1 MDLFLRCLVTVWAV
15 TLISAA
21 EAQPQSDKPAQKPTT
36 LTGGV
41 AIFRSGAQALDS
53 RAQLLRQSP
62 TLDSSPQQPFPLRAT
77 QLNGAAVE
85 NRQISALSRYDL
97 EIIID
102 RSMSMK
108 RRDCPGGL
116 SRWDWCALQATAV
129 ARALSPYAAHGL
141 TITRFATDFD
151 VHEHASAQDVANI
164 LELRDFQFGT
174 RLSEP
179 LAARLNQFFTRYKP
193 GDKPLIIAVI
203 TDGVPYPRP
212 EPRLVRQ
219 VLVKASRRIT
229 DPRQV
234 NVVFLQV
241 GGNDPRGRFFLWDL
255 STNLRSYGARYQYVR
270 TVPFEVLTQI
280 GLAQA

>member
-1 MDLFLRCLVTVWAV
+1 
-15 TLISAA
+15 
-21 EAQPQSDKPAQKPTT
+21 
-36 LTGGV
+36 V
-41 AIFRSGAQALDS
+41 AIFRTGSQVLDS
-53 RAQLLRQSP
+53 RARLLPQSP
-62 TLDSSPQQPFPLRAT
+62 NVDSIPQQPFQLRAT
-77 QLNGAAVE
+77 QLNGAAIE
-85 NRQISALSRYDL
+85 NGQISALSRYDL

-102 RSMSMK
+102 RSMSMR

-129 ARALSPYAAHGL
+129 ARALSPYAAQGL
-141 TITRFATDFD
+141 TITRFATNFD
-151 VHEHASAQDVANI
+151 VHEHASAQDVANV

-179 LAARLNQFFTRYKP
+179 LAARLNQFFARYKP

-212 EPRLVRQ
+212 EPHLVRKA
-219 VLVKASRRIT
+219 LVKASRRIT

-241 GGNDPRGRFFLWDL
+241 GGNDPRGRYFLWDL
-255 STNLRSYGARYQYVR
+255 ATNLRSYGARYQYVR
-270 TVPFEVLTQI
+270 TVPFEVLKQI
-280 GLAQA
+280 GLAQALVEAVNPDRPPSDHSAVPAGPY